1 MPYSVNANGYLNIP
15 IPTNVNFLFD
25 NSDSW
30 NSIPPIGINIKS
42 DSPVTIFGQ
51 NILSDSSSGDI
62 FTVLPVSALG
72 TSYYVPLADSKALTS
87 YGNRVLVIP
96 THNNTLVSFENNV
109 ILNLQSI
116 YQYDATNAM
125 ALSFNSSQP
134 VAVIAGTTCFGL
146 ENGGCDYR
154 AFMPMPTRC
163 GQTDDNLDTHPVM
176 DLQGKTD
183 EYILAAECEGTT
195 SSMIDGGSN
204 GQLTP
209 NNPIY
214 NLNFD
219 QNDIAHVVSC
229 PDSGRYIQL
238 IRSLPSF
245 GGAILGPILSVS
257 QYVANTSLQ
266 FFVPQT
272 TSNYAQIVADAS
284 AMNSLLMDG
293 AAQPDLQWKAVPV
306 VNGYQ
311 FSYATATVGQGF
323 HQFSATGTFSVTVY
337 GFSNGS
343 YSYSYIP
350 AFNTGHAYNVDHNDG
365 IVFNTHYTKF
375 NISADRVTNKCS
387 NIPESNHSNFNTAN
401 HNSCIIDTITYNG
414 SFYNTTSD
422 NWNYFHRNYK
432 TSSIL
437 NTNTYN
443 SSSHYDVFDYDNFFT
458 FNNFSFFNSRF
469 IFSNIHSIHS
479 LVSWP
484 FDDYFGTFNVI
495 SCYFITFDC
504 NFIINDKSTKFSK
517 SSSFN
522 VNVTANID
530 GDNCIRYYN
539 TINFFSCNYNSISDI
554 SIIGDFYN
562 NDYATFNNSI
572 ESTK

>member
-15 IPTNVNFLFD
+15 IPTNVNFVFGG
-25 NSDSW
+25 SDGW

-87 YGNRVLVIP
+87 YGNRVLVVP
-96 THNNTLVSFENNV
+96 TQNNTLVSFENNV

-116 YQYDATNAM
+116 YQYDAINAM
-125 ALSFNSSQP
+125 TLSFNSSQP

-163 GQTDDNLDTHPVM
+163 GQTGDNLDTHPVM
-176 DLQGKTD
+176 DLQGKPD

-195 SSMIDGGSN
+195 SSMIDGNSAA
-204 GQLTP
+204 QLTP
-209 NNPIY
+209 NGPIDFFRF
-214 NLNFD
+214 N
-219 QNDIAHVVSC
+219 QNSNAHVASC
-229 PDSGRYIQL
+229 RDSGRYIQL
-238 IRSLPSF
+238 IRTLPSF
-245 GGAILGPILSVS
+245 GGAILGPVLSIS

-306 VNGYQ
+306 VNGYR

-323 HQFSATGTFSVTVY
+323 HQFSATGIFSVTVY

-350 AFNTGHAYNVDHNDG
+350 AFNTGQ
-365 IVFNTHYTKF
+365 
-375 NISADRVTNKCS
+375 S
-387 NIPESNHSNFNTAN
+387 
-401 HNSCIIDTITYNG
+401 
-414 SFYNTTSD
+414 
-422 NWNYFHRNYK
+422 
-432 TSSIL
+432 
-437 NTNTYN
+437 
-443 SSSHYDVFDYDNFFT
+443 
-458 FNNFSFFNSRF
+458 
-469 IFSNIHSIHS
+469 
-479 LVSWP
+479 
-484 FDDYFGTFNVI
+484 
-495 SCYFITFDC
+495 
-504 NFIINDKSTKFSK
+504 
-517 SSSFN
+517 
-522 VNVTANID
+522 
-530 GDNCIRYYN
+530 
-539 TINFFSCNYNSISDI
+539 
-554 SIIGDFYN
+554 
-562 NDYATFNNSI
+562 
-572 ESTK
+572 